1 MNINRHNYEEFFL
14 LYVDNELSAAEK
26 KAVDVFVQE
35 NPDLQGELLL
45 LQETVMKADDVVLEK
60 KDWLFMEEGVS
71 ALQQSLLLYA
81 DDELTAPDKKAVE
94 ALLATD
100 RSALAEWNILRQT
113 KLEPDASVVFTDKQS
128 LYRTE
133 RGSVVAF
140 KWWRVA
146 AAAVLLGF
154 GLWTGITVYKN
165 NFRTTSG
172 EEGIAKDSKTNP
184 GQSTNESTSNTI
196 AVENQPA
203 NNIAPEN
210 KNTTTTEVPIT
221 TAEQAIEK
229 ANQSGEK
236 IIKKNNIAQKDNIA
250 VQNSNKKPSNNL
262 PKSYLENI
270 NRKESNEIVSSN
282 VLPEKNNNINASG
295 INNVITKTNPNENRT
310 DPVIAGLNK
319 SNTDPTTIAAIPA
332 VYNAGEKNNSYLETD
347 DENGKRT
354 KLNGFLRKAKRV
366 IERTTNIKTGD
377 GLQVA
382 GFEIA
387 LK

>member
-14 LYVDNELSAAEK
+14 LYVDNELSAAER

-45 LQETVMKADDVVLEK
+45 LQQTVVKADDVVLEK

-71 ALQQSLLLYA
+71 ALQESLLLYA
-81 DDELTAPDKKAVE
+81 DDELAASDKRAVE

-113 KLEPDASVVFTDKQS
+113 KLDPDTSVVFTDKQS

-154 GLWTGITVYKN
+154 GLWTGVTIYKN
-165 NFRTTSG
+165 NFRTTAD
-172 EEGIAKDSKTNP
+172 EKGIAKNNKTGP
-184 GQSTNESTSNTI
+184 KQTTNESTSNTI
-196 AVENQPA
+196 DAKDQPA
-203 NNIAPEN
+203 NVDAPQDQNTTAAIAP
-210 KNTTTTEVPIT
+210 IS
-221 TAEQAIEK
+221 TAEQATEK
-229 ANQSGEK
+229 NNQSPEK
-236 IIKKNNIAQKDNIA
+236 INKKISTGQKDNIA

-282 VLPEKNNNINASG
+282 VLPGKNNNINASG
-295 INNVITKTNPNENRT
+295 INNVITKTNPNESMTN
-310 DPVIAGLNK
+310 PVIANLNK
-319 SNTDPTTIAAIPA
+319 SNSDPTTTAAIPA
-332 VYNAGEKNNSYLETD
+332 VYNAGDKNNSYLETD
-347 DENGKRT
+347 DENEKRT

-366 IERTTNIKTGD
+366 IERTTNIKTGE